1 MRGSF
6 FVYEK
11 YHYIHKKREDCNTRI
26 IYTINMYYISAKGTA
41 PIDLKKQLIPTR
53 ITLLFIIVINIFLKL
68 RS

>member
-1 MRGSF
+1 MTVIRIVKIVSWIVSF
-6 FVYEK
+6 FA
-11 YHYIHKKREDCNTRI
+11 I
-26 IYTINMYYISAKGTA
+26 IYTINMCYISAKGTA

>member
-1 MRGSF
+1 MIVIRIVKIESWIVSF
-6 FVYEK
+6 FA
-11 YHYIHKKREDCNTRI
+11 I